1 MVNTVGQHFAGSA
14 AFQVRALG
22 GIKMLMEK
30 IHAVTSVFVVAL
42 TMPGLFLA
50 DRTASAGLPSV
61 TEMLLIAPTPAPGDK
76 KIYSEY
82 KGVTIGTT
90 ADIVRQKLGPPKDKS
105 DAQDLYTFSDNESAV
120 FYYDAAHVVSAIMIT
135 YLGNLKDAPS
145 VKDVFGEDVPPKP
158 DGSIFK
164 MVRYPKA
171 GYWISYNRSGGD
183 DAVISLAI
191 QKI

>member
-1 MVNTVGQHFAGSA
+1 
-14 AFQVRALG
+14 
-22 GIKMLMEK
+22 MLMGR
-30 IHAVTSVFVVAL
+30 IHAVTGVFVVAL
-42 TMPGLFLA
+42 MTAGLFLG
-50 DRTASAGLPSV
+50 DPTVPAGPPSV
-61 TEMLLIAPTPAPGDK
+61 IEMLQIAPTPAPGDK

-82 KGVTIGTT
+82 KGVAIGTT
-90 ADIVRQKLGPPKDKS
+90 ADDVRKKLGPPKDKS
-105 DAQDLYTFSDNESAV
+105 DAQDLYTFSDNESVV
-120 FYYDAAHVVSAIMIT
+120 FYYDAGHLVSAIMIT